1 MQEEPPK
8 PVDTL
13 FAPDPVVKHF
23 DGTVAGNAKLAS
35 VASAGIS
42 PNVMSS
48 QELLK
53 RMRIRNYHVKPNQQH
68 SDNDESDG
76 EQNTAWRK
84 SISVETNPEFL
95 ELITD
100 IRNHVA
106 FGCCIDGQAATD
118 ELICHFKERLPPQDS
133 ALFKA
138 MLKQICDFTKKEG
151 IGIWRL
157 KQVFR

>member
-1 MQEEPPK
+1 M
-8 PVDTL
+8 
-13 FAPDPVVKHF
+13 KHF
-23 DGTVAGNAKLAS
+23 DGTVAGNTKLAS
-35 VASAGIS
+35 AASVGIS

-53 RMRIRNYHVKPNQQH
+53 RMRVRNYHVKPNDHQH
-68 SDNDESDG
+68 SDDDNNDSDGG
-76 EQNTAWRK
+76 EQNSAWRK

-118 ELICHFKERLPPQDS
+118 ELISHFKERLPPQDS

-138 MLKQICDFTKKEG
+138 MLKQICEFTRKEG

>member
-1 MQEEPPK
+1 MEASK

-13 FAPDPVVKHF
+13 FAPDPVVRHF
-23 DGTVAGNAKLAS
+23 DGTVAGTAKVANTS
-35 VASAGIS
+35 VAIS
-42 PNVMSS
+42 PSAMSS

-53 RMRIRNYHVKPNQQH
+53 RMRVRNYHTKPQEQR
-68 SDNDESDG
+68 SDDDNSDT
-76 EQNTAWRK
+76 EQNPAWRDA
-84 SISVETNPEFL
+84 ISAETNPEFL

-106 FGCCIDGQAATD
+106 FGCCIDSQASTD
-118 ELICHFKERLPPQDS
+118 ELIEHFKERLPPKDS

-138 MLKQICDFTKKEG
+138 MLKQICDFSKREG

-157 KQVFR
+157 KTTFR